1 MISYK
6 DLIENPEQYQ
16 PLSSHKSVFNKESAK
31 SYANVDLEIVFRSVS
46 NQQFLTM
53 SLYKTYKHN
62 GGRASIDMFTK
73 LIPVAQR
80 TFCQRND
87 ISRYEMAEQQASEE
101 RDWAELL
108 RVLNNDF
115 LKFCYNLLQWNNFN
129 PFRERAMVGPSDD
142 RRSKKYNELLA
153 HDIPTID
160 VYADVQIERKNSQY
174 WLENK
179 FPVWRTHQNTRHFD
193 YDGGGYR
200 NGDRDRASLE
210 TIDRGFDMTTVDGLI
225 DKWQSKD
232 WFGL

>member
-1 MISYK
+1 MISYR
-6 DLIENPEQYQ
+6 DLIERPEEYQ
-16 PLSSHKSVFNKESAK
+16 PLSSHKSIFNKESDRPYTNVNLESMFK
-31 SYANVDLEIVFRSVS
+31 SLRNR
-46 NQQFLTM
+46 QFLID
-53 SLYKTYKHN
+53 SLYATSQRN
-62 GGRASIDMFTK
+62 GGRASIDKFTK

-87 ISRYEMAEQQASEE
+87 ISKYEMAEQQASEE
-101 RDWAELL
+101 RDWAELV
-108 RVLNNDF
+108 RVINNDF
-115 LKFCYNLLQWNNFN
+115 LKFCYNLLQWNKFN
-129 PFRERAMVGPSDD
+129 PFRERAMVGASDN
-142 RRSKKYNELLA
+142 RHSKKYSELLA
-153 HDIPTID
+153 HDIGTID

-179 FPVWRTHQNTRHFD
+179 FPVWRTHQNVRHFD

-210 TIDRGFDMTTVDGLI
+210 TIDRGFDMTTVNSLI

>member
-6 DLIENPEQYQ
+6 DLLENPEKYQ
-16 PLSSHKSVFNKESAK
+16 PLSSHKSVFNKESEK
-31 SYANVDLEIVFRSVS
+31 SYARVALEPLFRSER
-46 NQQFLTM
+46 NKQFLAD
-53 SLYKTYKHN
+53 SLYATSQRN
-62 GGRASIDMFTK
+62 GGRASIYSFIR

-87 ISRYEMAEQQASEE
+87 ISKYEMAEQQASEE
-101 RDWAELL
+101 RDWAELV
-108 RVLNNDF
+108 RVVNNDF

-142 RRSKKYNELLA
+142 RRSKKYSELLA

-174 WLENK
+174 WLENR
-179 FPVWRTHQNTRHFD
+179 FPAWRAHQNVRHFD

-200 NGDRDRASLE
+200 YGDRDRASLE
-210 TIDRGFDMTTVDGLI
+210 TIDRGFDMTTVNGLI